1 LQALKGKRLKIV
13 RNLDSSTL
21 VTGSFHA
28 DNPVKNTKC
37 NTNMRNIFSSILRV
51 PATELQNLDNLKQI
65 ILTIQALILLATF
78 PTRVAQVQ
86 LAGARALTTYQLET
100 RISKFI
106 QIFCILNVYM
116 TLSIRMRIA
125 IKT

>member
-1 LQALKGKRLKIV
+1 
-13 RNLDSSTL
+13 
-21 VTGSFHA
+21 
-28 DNPVKNTKC
+28 
-37 NTNMRNIFSSILRV
+37 MRNIFSSILRV
-51 PATELQNLDNLKQI
+51 PVTELQNLDNLKQI
-65 ILTIQALILLATF
+65 MLTIQALILLATF
-78 PTRVAQVQ
+78 PIRVAQVQ

-100 RISKFI
+100 KISKFI